1 MIIDQSNRKVF
12 VITHQIPK
20 SLSSLHLNTS
30 FKTFRV
36 THIMKYRG
44 FEERISERASLPDS
58 IQAQEFNID
67 PVNMSELNCFTIM
80 SRKSICSSFV
90 IEMIIFR
97 IKLLL

>member
-1 MIIDQSNRKVF
+1 MIMDQSNRKVF
-12 VITHQIPK
+12 IITDKFQNP
-20 SLSSLHLNTS
+20 SPSLHLNAS
-30 FKTFRV
+30 FKTFRA
-36 THIMKYRG
+36 THIMKYCG

-90 IEMIIFR
+90 TGMIIFR
-97 IKLLL
+97 TKILM